1 MSSQQETPGK
11 QSRSDSEQPQGDIP
25 GVEPSAQDCA
35 ETGIRGLDKL
45 LIGGFPREHTYLI
58 EGEPGSGKTT
68 LGLQFCISGAK
79 RGERVLYLSTCES
92 EKELQGIARAHGWP
106 LDGVHV
112 YHHDAPTNIRDGLN
126 QSVFHPAEVELPRT
140 MEAIFSVIDQID
152 PQRLVVDSLSELR
165 NLAVDPKWFRRE
177 LLALKEDLDGRRC
190 TTLLCDE
197 SLQAS
202 HPVASIVHG
211 VVQLEQLAADYGP
224 DRRRVR
230 VTKLRGIPHVSGFHD
245 MRIQHG
251 GISVYP
257 RLVAAEHRQKSD
269 EMSVSSGI
277 AQLDQL
283 CGGGLDAGATTLLLG
298 ASGAGKSIT
307 ATQFAV
313 TAAERGERAALFV
326 FDERIQTTIGRARGL
341 GVDLEH
347 HVDRGLI
354 DLIQVDPA
362 ELTPG
367 EFSWQVQR
375 AVEQE
380 GVNLVVIDSLVGYA
394 HAMPNDRLLALHLH
408 ELLAFLNQLR
418 VTAIVIMTQ
427 HGLPGTLRETPF
439 DVSYVADT
447 VILFHLFE
455 FGGEMRKAISV
466 FKRRGGSHEP
476 TLRELSLGPEGIS
489 IGEPLRQFHGIL
501 SGVPSYTGMSLPDVS
516 S

>member
-1 MSSQQETPGK
+1 MSSQQEKSREEP
-11 QSRSDSEQPQGDIP
+11 RSDSEQPQGGMPEVD
-25 GVEPSAQDCA
+25 PSGQDCA
-35 ETGIRGLDKL
+35 ETGIQGLDQL

-92 EKELQGIARAHGWP
+92 EKELQGIARAHGWS
-106 LDGVHV
+106 LDGVHI
-112 YHHDAPTNIRDGLN
+112 YHHDTQTNIREGLH

-140 MEAIFSVIDQID
+140 MEAIFSVIDQTS

-165 NLAVDPKWFRRE
+165 HLAVDPKWFRRE
-177 LLALKEDLDGRRC
+177 LLALKEDLDERHC

-197 SLQAS
+197 SLEVG

-211 VVQLEQLAADYGP
+211 VVQLEQLATDYGP
-224 DRRRVR
+224 DRRRIR

-269 EMSVSSGI
+269 EVFVASGI
-277 AQLDQL
+277 TQLDQL
-283 CGGGLDAGATTLLLG
+283 CGGGIEAGATTLLLG
-298 ASGAGKSIT
+298 AAGAGKSIT
-307 ATQFAV
+307 ATQLAV
-313 TAAERGERAALFV
+313 AAAERGERAALFV
-326 FDERIQTTIGRARGL
+326 FDERIQTTIRRARGL
-341 GVDLEH
+341 GVDLER
-347 HVDRGLI
+347 HVDCGLI

-367 EFSWQVQR
+367 EFSWQVRR
-375 AVEQE
+375 AVEKK
-380 GVNLVVIDSLVGYA
+380 GVKLVVIDSLVGYA

-408 ELLAFLNQLR
+408 ELLAFLSQLC
-418 VTAIVIMTQ
+418 VTTIVIMTQ
-427 HGLPGTLRETPF
+427 HGLPGTQRQAPF

-455 FGGEMRKAISV
+455 FAGEMRKAISV
-466 FKRRGGSHEP
+466 FKRRGGRHEAS
-476 TLRELSLGPEGIS
+476 LRELSLGPEGIS
-489 IGEPLRQFHGIL
+489 IGEPLRQFHGVL
-501 SGVPSYTGMSLPDVS
+501 SGVPDYTGKSLPDVS